1 MSQLYYSENGMVVPT
16 LCEELTCY
24 RHALKILRLP
34 PTRHAARLF
43 LSAYAYPGTPY
54 PLHIA
59 INGNPLPPLQP
70 STLAVFHWYE
80 IPLPAGLLR
89 PGENLFEF
97 WTDATAMNAWSLAL
111 EGGAQG
117 SGSQLSTDG
126 GKTWRSHHLG
136 YLNAACGE
144 YLVRVRLE
152 EGQDPEPPAWT
163 PEDPNSAALKALR
176 RLLPAAALEDRPA
189 LERVRALA
197 AWISAAWEYRSSA
210 KAAQYAPWDIETILA
225 WGQARRGH
233 DGQVPIVMCVHYGVA
248 FVTACQAAGLA
259 ARAAVFTQNVTGFYG
274 HFTAEVW
281 LPEFNKWV
289 YVDPNADALAF
300 KDGLPLSIAEV
311 RRLRPD
317 LGRYVAWGPGIR
329 FQANNPEMKDFVSN
343 YDAAPFMDHRSLW
356 WRADFLSNPQ
366 YSPPGHG
373 SLCYCE
379 TGLVWEKKDLEGGM
393 AMFPYFG
400 DEDYFNAPPS

>member
-1 MSQLYYSENGMVVPT
+1 MSKLYFTENGMAVPT
-16 LCEELTCY
+16 LCEELTCF
-24 RHALKILRLP
+24 RHARKSLHLP
-34 PTRHAARLF
+34 PTRHPARLF
-43 LSAYAYPGTPY
+43 LSAYAYPGTTY
-54 PLHIA
+54 PLQIA

-70 STLAVFHWYE
+70 SSLAVFHWYE
-80 IPLPAGLLR
+80 VPLPANLLK
-89 PGENLFEF
+89 PGENWFEF
-97 WTDATAMNAWSLAL
+97 WTDSTAMNAWSLAL

-117 SGSQLSTDG
+117 AGSQISADG
-126 GKTWRSHHLG
+126 GKTWRNHHMG
-136 YLNAACGE
+136 YLNASCGE

-152 EGQDPEPPAWT
+152 EGEDPEPPAWT
-163 PEDPNSAALKALR
+163 PEDPGCPALTALR
-176 RLLPAAALEDRPA
+176 RLLPGAALEDRPA
-189 LERVRALA
+189 IERVRALS
-197 AWISAAWEYRSSA
+197 AWISTAWEYRSSA

-225 WGQARRGH
+225 WGQAKRGH
-233 DGQVPIVMCVHYGVA
+233 NSQLPIVMCVHYGVA

-281 LPEFNKWV
+281 LPEFKKWV
-289 YVDPNADALAF
+289 YVDPNADALVY
-300 KDGLPLSIAEV
+300 KDGLPLSIPET

-317 LGRYVAWGPGIR
+317 LGRYVSWGPGLNY
-329 FQANNPEMKDFVSN
+329 QLSNPEMKDFTAN
-343 YDAAPFMDHRSLW
+343 YAAAPFMDHRSLW

-379 TGLVWEKKDLEGGM
+379 TGLVWEKKDLDEGM